1 MIKRTTTEAI
11 RTTRRKVAALIH
23 IGKQSLRSIGQ
34 LIDRP
39 KSTVHRHLQSQSF
52 RDQYPESYFWETEA
66 GEAWLRR
73 MVLGVLFIFGMQH
86 AVGADALSDFFKL
99 IRINTHVGVS
109 SNAVLT
115 LLNRMENLLI
125 YFQDFCETSLPK
137 ETRKTVLAMDETYFG
152 SLLILVLMDL
162 SSGYLVL
169 ESIEDDRSF
178 DTWLNQAKP
187 RLAVLGIDVGHAIS
201 DRAKALIK
209 LAVDGFDCASG
220 ADVFHEQYGLSRWL
234 GSALGRRKTRAEKHC
249 AAAQKAAGKA
259 DEASKTD
266 LETRHTHAVA
276 ECTQTEKALQDYRIN
291 LAGISEDLHPFSLDT
306 DPCSTAGSVTK
317 KLVQRADAL
326 ENIAKEQGIADK
338 YNAVQKFRNQIPS
351 LATHV
356 SFWWLWVE
364 QLLLGFG
371 VDQPTYEWLTRKLL
385 PVVYWHYHR
394 YKTKNPSQ
402 RKRYQSAWRHT
413 LEAFK
418 DDPFWES
425 LGESEQ
431 QHWLEWAE
439 WMVRQYHRS
448 SSAVE
453 GRNGHLSQ
461 LYHKGRGVTK
471 NRLKART
478 VIHNYWEK
486 RCDNTTAAERL
497 FNTQFP
503 DLFEWLIDQMG
514 ELPLPRKARQTIV
527 RNPLNFKCVPA

>member
-1 MIKRTTTEAI
+1 MIKNTTTQAI
-11 RTTRRKVAALIH
+11 RTTRRKITALINK
-23 IGKQSLRSIGQ
+23 GKQSLRAIGRA
-34 LIDRP
+34 IDRP
-39 KSTVHRHLQSQSF
+39 KSTVHRHLKSQAS
-52 RDQYPESYFWETEA
+52 RDQHPESYLWETEA

-73 MVLGVLFIFGMQH
+73 LVLAVMFTFGMQH
-86 AVGADALSDFFKL
+86 GIGADALSRFFRQ
-99 IRINTHVGVS
+99 IRIDTHVGVS
-109 SNAVLT
+109 STAMLGLLT
-115 LLNRMENLLI
+115 RMENLLI
-125 YFQDFCETSLPK
+125 YFQDFCEQSLPPG
-137 ETRKTVLAMDETYFG
+137 TRKAVLAMDETFFG
-152 SLLILVLMDL
+152 CLLILVLMDL
-162 SSGYLVL
+162 SSGYLLL
-169 ESIEDDRSF
+169 ESIGDDRSF

-187 RLAVLGIDVGHAIS
+187 RLEVLGIDVGHAVS

-234 GSALGRRKTRAEKHC
+234 GAALGRRKTQAEKRC
-249 AAAQKAAGKA
+249 TAAEKAIGKA
-259 DEASKTD
+259 GEESKAD
-266 LETRHTHAVA
+266 LETHHTQAVA
-276 ECTQTEKALQDYRIN
+276 ECVQTEKALQDYRTN

-306 DPCSTAGSVTK
+306 QQCNTAGSVTE

-326 ENIAKEQGIADK
+326 EIIAKEQGIADK

-371 VDQPTYEWLTRKLL
+371 VDQPTYDWLTGRLL

-402 RKRYQSAWRHT
+402 RKRYQSAWQHT
-413 LEAFK
+413 LEVFK
-418 DDPFWES
+418 GDPFWES

-461 LYHKGRGVTK
+461 LYHKGRGITK

-486 RCDNTTAAERL
+486 RSDGTTAAERL
-497 FNTQFP
+497 FKTQFP
-503 DLFEWLIDQMG
+503 DLFEWLVDQMG
-514 ELPLPRKARQTIV
+514 ELPLPRKTRQPVV
-527 RNPLNFKCVPA
+527 RNPLKLLTVPA

>member
-1 MIKRTTTEAI
+1 MSCMMSRGQKNPTTQAI
-11 RTTRRKVAALIH
+11 RTTSRIIIDGVIAK
-23 IGKQSLRSIGQ
+23 GKQSLRGLGKLIG
-34 LIDRP
+34 RP
-39 KSTVHRHLQSQSF
+39 KSNIHRHLQAQS
-52 RDQYPESYFWETEA
+52 RRNQHPESGLWETKS
-66 GEAWLRR
+66 GEAWLRLL
-73 MVLGVLFIFGMQH
+73 MFAVLYKFGLQH

-99 IRINTHVGVS
+99 IRIGTHVGISPSALRTQLSKMEALTLTFQDSCEQSAPAQVRK
-109 SNAVLT
+109 AVL
-115 LLNRMENLLI
+115 
-125 YFQDFCETSLPK
+125 
-137 ETRKTVLAMDETYFG
+137 AADETFFG
-152 SLLILVLMDL
+152 ELLILVLMDL
-162 SSGYLVL
+162 SSGYSLL
-169 ESIEDDRSF
+169 ESIQDDRRF
-178 DTWLNQAKP
+178 DTWLAQATP
-187 RLAVLGIDVGHAIS
+187 RLDALGIEVGHAVS

-209 LAVDGFDCASG
+209 LAVEGFDCDSG

-259 DEASKTD
+259 DEASKID

-402 RKRYQSAWRHT
+402 RKRYQSEWRHT
-413 LEAFK
+413 LEVFK

-478 VIHNYWEK
+478 VIHNYWE
-486 RCDNTTAAERL
+486 
-497 FNTQFP
+497 
-503 DLFEWLIDQMG
+503 
-514 ELPLPRKARQTIV
+514 
-527 RNPLNFKCVPA
+527 